1 MTEVLPLALQY
12 GMSVEEFWHKD
23 KKLYNAY
30 QKAYYIGLH
39 EKSWLDGF
47 YFNVALCNLAG
58 NIFRKKGT
66 KALEYPDKPLN
77 PFDKKPDRVTKENLE
92 EKFREL
98 MSNSSNWLKERFK
111 K

>member
-12 GMSVEEFWHKD
+12 GMSVEEFWHED

-30 QKAYYIGLH
+30 QKSYYIGLH

-58 NIFRKKGT
+58 NIFRKKGA
-66 KALEYPDKPLN
+66 KALEYPDKPIN
-77 PFDKKPDRVTKENLE
+77 PFDKKPDKITKENLE
-92 EKFREL
+92 QKFREL
-98 MSNSSNWLKERFK
+98 MSNSSNWLKERFNK
-111 K
+111 